1 MNLEEF
7 REYCLSLGEVE
18 EKLPFAKMPGGE
30 SVLVFYVSGHTF
42 CYCDLNDLRVVVK
55 CQPERIPE
63 LLDTA
68 EGVTPPDSHFSVKYW
83 IHPRRT
89 AQRAGRRI
97 VRDSEGEVC
106 EEEGEESTIRKK
118 NSLFCEHSKILLF
131 LQS

>member
-18 EKLPFAKMPGGE
+18 EKLPFAKMPGGD

-63 LLDTA
+63 LLGTA
-68 EGVTPPDSHFSVKYW
+68 NGVEPPDNHFNSKYW
-83 IHPRRT
+83 IGINLQTIDNELLQELVRNSFE
-89 AQRAGRRI
+89 I
-97 VRDSEGEVC
+97 VKGKYE
-106 EEEGEESTIRKK
+106 KK
-118 NSLFCEHSKILLF
+118 AKK
-131 LQS
+131 QSSQN